1 MIRIGM
7 STSCVYP
14 WSTER
19 AFSIAQRAGF
29 DGVEVMATRDP
40 GTRDVR
46 ALTRTADRFGLPILS
61 VHAPVL
67 LLTPFV
73 WGGDP
78 RGKLTRSA
86 ELAREVGASTVVVHP
101 PFRWQSRYADEFAD
115 HVRETAATYGVT
127 VAVENM
133 FPWTVRGRTVPA
145 YSPGWDPVELDC
157 DAVTLDFSHAALSGR
172 DGLEMAVELGSRL
185 RHIHLCDGPLL
196 HAEGTAFDEHLP
208 PGEGS
213 QPIAETLTWL
223 TQAGWDGQVVAEVN
237 TRRLRTDGE
246 RVDLLRST
254 LVFARAHTSAPA
266 VRPTD
271 EPAAR

>member
-19 AFSIAQRAGF
+19 AFSVARRAGF

-40 GTRDVR
+40 GTRDAR
-46 ALTRTADRFGLPILS
+46 ALTRLSDRFELPILS

-73 WGGDP
+73 WGRDP
-78 RGKLTRSA
+78 RDKLTRSA

-101 PFRWQSRYADEFAD
+101 PFRWQSRYAEEFAD
-115 HVRETAATYGVT
+115 HVRATASAFDVT

-145 YSPGWDPVELDC
+145 YSPGWDPVDLDC

-172 DGLEMAVELGSRL
+172 DGLEMATELGPRL

-196 HAEGTAFDEHLP
+196 DENGTAFDEHLA

-213 QPIAETLTWL
+213 QPIAETLAWL
-223 TQAGWDGQVVAEVN
+223 AGAGWDGQIVAEVN
-237 TRRLRTDGE
+237 TRRLKDEDE
-246 RVDLLRST
+246 RVKLLRST
-254 LVFARAHTSAPA
+254 LEFARAHTA
-266 VRPTD
+266 VATGR
-271 EPAAR
+271 AAR